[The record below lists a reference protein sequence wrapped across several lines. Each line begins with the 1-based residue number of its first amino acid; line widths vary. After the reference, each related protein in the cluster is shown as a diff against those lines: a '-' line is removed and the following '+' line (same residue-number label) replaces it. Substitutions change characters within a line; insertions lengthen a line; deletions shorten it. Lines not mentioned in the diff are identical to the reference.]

1 MEMKLKYLT
10 YGLII
15 MLAYSCSTGMGS
27 ANRGPKPHAL
37 GKMNEI
43 VVIAD
48 KDLWEGAVGDTFKFY
63 FGSAYPIMPTPEPIF
78 DIRHFDLK
86 DLTIAPL
93 RKELRTYVILAD
105 LNDTDS
111 DITQMV
117 GLDLGE
123 NRYEKSQ
130 SDNTFN
136 SSVGKDKWAK
146 GQVLFYLFA
155 NGEDKL
161 AEVIGKSFP
170 GIATRVN
177 KHDKEKL
184 DQSIFAGGYNLE
196 YMKVIEEKYGMNIKM
211 PSPFTKALDVDDV
224 TWFRRDD
231 REYIL
236 NLVFDKKQYT
246 SEDQLT
252 TDAIKDW
259 VTDFGGTYVTSERL
273 GDKLVIND
281 TDLPIFDYA
290 KEIKGAFT
298 TEIRGTWEMTQ
309 EFLAGPFFAYSILNE
324 KTNEIIYALAFISAP
339 GKVKR
344 DRMQQLEHMI
354 HSLEWMEE

>member
-1 MEMKLKYLT
+1 MEMKLKYLI
-10 YGLII
+10 YGLFIL
-15 MLAYSCSTGMGS
+15 LAYGCSTAGMGG
-27 ANRGPKPHAL
+27 ANTGPKPHAL

-86 DLTIAPL
+86 DLTVAPL

-111 DITQMV
+111 DITKMV
-117 GLDLGE
+117 GRDLGE
-123 NRYEKSQ
+123 NKYDKSQ
-130 SDNTFN
+130 TDNTFN
-136 SSVGKDKWAK
+136 SSIGKDKWAK

-161 AEVIGKSFP
+161 ANTIGKNFP

-177 KHDKEKL
+177 KHDEEKL
-184 DQSIFAGGYNLE
+184 SQSIFAGAHNLD
-196 YMKVIEEKYGMNIKM
+196 YISLIEQKYGINIKIPM
-211 PSPFTKALDVDDV
+211 SFQKALDVEDL

-231 REYIL
+231 REYTL
-236 NLVFDKKQYT
+236 NLVFDKKRYENQN
-246 SEDQLT
+246 QLET
-252 TDAIKDW
+252 QAIKDW
-259 VTDFGGTYVTSERL
+259 ITDFGKTYVTSDQK
-273 GDKLVIND
+273 GDKLIIND
-281 TDLPIFDYA
+281 TDLPIFDYT
-290 KEIKGAFT
+290 KEIKGAFAK
-298 TEIRGTWEMTQ
+298 ELRGTWEMTE
-309 EFLAGPFFAYSILNE
+309 EFLAGPFFGYSILNE
-324 KTNEIIYALAFISAP
+324 KSNEVIYALAFISAP

-354 HSLEWMEE
+354 QSLEWME

>member
-1 MEMKLKYLT
+1 MEMKLKYLI

-15 MLAYSCSTGMGS
+15 LLACSCSTGMGS
-27 ANRGPKPHAL
+27 AKTGPKPHAL
-37 GKMNEI
+37 GKMNEV
-43 VVIAD
+43 VVIAE
-48 KDLWEGAVGDTFKFY
+48 KDLWEGAIGDTFKFY

-86 DLTIAPL
+86 DLTNAPL

-111 DITQMV
+111 DITRMV
-117 GLDLGE
+117 GTDLGE
-123 NRYEKSQ
+123 SKYDKSK

-177 KHDKEKL
+177 KHDEEKL
-184 DQSIFAGGYNLE
+184 GQSIYAGAHNLDFE
-196 YMKVIEEKYGMNIKM
+196 NLIEQKYGMNIKI
-211 PSPFTKALDVDDV
+211 PVSFNKALDVDDL

-231 REYIL
+231 REYAL
-236 NLVFDKKQYT
+236 NLVFDKKTYE
-246 SEDQLT
+246 SESQLET
-252 TDAIKDW
+252 QAIKDW
-259 VTDFGGTYVTSERL
+259 ISDFGKTYVTSDQK
-273 GDKLVIND
+273 GDILVIND
-281 TDLPIFDYA
+281 DDLPIFDYT
-290 KEIKGAFT
+290 KEIKGAFAK
-298 TEIRGTWEMTQ
+298 EVRGTWEMTA
-309 EFLAGPFFAYSILNE
+309 EFLAGPFFGYSILNE
-324 KTNEIIYALAFISAP
+324 KTNEVIYALAFISAP
-339 GKVKR
+339 GKDKR

-354 HSLEWMEE
+354 HSLEWME